1 VENNI
6 TGAGLQQVFR
16 GGGAMTGDKV
26 PIYIKK
32 ELYDKIKKIVEEG
45 GFSSVEDFIEYLIEQ
60 AIEMGEGETEFTP
73 EDKDK
78 VSERLKDLG
87 YI

>member
-1 VENNI
+1 
-6 TGAGLQQVFR
+6 
-16 GGGAMTGDKV
+16 MTGDKV
-26 PIYIKK
+26 PVYIKK

-45 GFSSVEDFIEYLIEQ
+45 GFSSVEDFVEYLIEQ
-60 AIEMGEGETEFTP
+60 AIEMEEGETEFTP